1 MLNVG
6 CYQSRVQDT
15 FPPHYLLNATFHT
28 KCWMLPTRVQGTTRT
43 PLLAEC
49 YISWM
54 LQTRAQGT
62 ILPYTF
68 PPHYLLN
75 VTFHGCYTNQSSG
88 HQTTIYTFPSHYLL
102 NVTFHGCYQPE
113 FRAPDY
119 HIHISIPLLA
129 ECYISWM
136 LPTRVQGTR
145 LPYTHFHPITYIS
158 S

>member
-1 MLNVG
+1 M
-6 CYQSRVQDT
+6 
-15 FPPHYLLNATFHT
+15 FPPHYLLNPTFHAE
-28 KCWMLPTRVQGTTRT
+28 CWMLPTRVQGTTRT

-54 LQTRAQGT
+54 LQTRVQGT

-88 HQTTIYTFPSHYLL
+88 HHTT
-102 NVTFHGCYQPE
+102 
-113 FRAPDY
+113 
-119 HIHISIPLLA
+119 IHISTPLLA

-136 LPTRVQGTR
+136 LPTRVQGTILPYTFPSHYLHFILNVGCYQPRVQGTR
-145 LPYTHFHPITYIS
+145 LPYTFPLHYYFS
-158 S
+158 C